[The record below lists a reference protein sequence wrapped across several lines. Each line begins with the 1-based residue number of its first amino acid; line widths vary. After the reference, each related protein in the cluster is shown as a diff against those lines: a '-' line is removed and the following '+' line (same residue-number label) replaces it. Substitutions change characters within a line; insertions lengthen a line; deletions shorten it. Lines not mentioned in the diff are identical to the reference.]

1 MSANTE
7 KPEAIPNVLTINRPS
22 ASRQASGQSI
32 NLTATND
39 IESAHTLTPS
49 QSLTQT
55 NEKLTNAPFYKAPTQ
70 SESRQNINS
79 YDTDVEA
86 CLSPQKTKN
95 TLGDIRSNN
104 DTAVWPGQQ
113 ALKRKKKMMRKE
125 RGKQALCGWM
135 AGMPK
140 KTQIWIKI
148 GIALLVVGAAIGIGV
163 GVSKAV
169 GGGIWK
175 NKESSNAPIEGNKPT

>member
-1 MSANTE
+1 MSANNE
-7 KPEAIPNVLTINRPS
+7 KPEASPNVLTINRPS
-22 ASRQASGQSI
+22 ASRQPSGQSVS
-32 NLTATND
+32 LTTTNEVD
-39 IESAHTLTPS
+39 SVHTLTPS

-55 NEKLTNAPFYKAPTQ
+55 NEKLASSPFYKAPTQ
-70 SESRQNINS
+70 SESKQKINS
-79 YDTDVEA
+79 YETDVEA

-104 DTAVWPGQQ
+104 DNAVWPGQQ
-113 ALKRKKKMMRKE
+113 AMKRKKKMMRKE
-125 RGKQALCGWM
+125 RGRQALCGWM

-148 GIALLVVGAAIGIGV
+148 GIALLVIGAAIGIGV
-163 GVSKAV
+163 GVSRAV

-175 NKESSNAPIEGNKPT
+175 NKNDSNSPIEGKPK

>member
-1 MSANTE
+1 MSATHDTL
-7 KPEAIPNVLTINRPS
+7 EANPNGLTIDRPS
-22 ASRQASGQSI
+22 ASRQTSSQPI
-32 NLTATND
+32 NLTVTND
-39 IESAHTLTPS
+39 IESSHSLTPA

-55 NEKLTNAPFYKAPTQ
+55 NEKLTSAPFYKSPAH
-70 SESRQNINS
+70 SESKQQINS
-79 YDTDVEA
+79 YETDVEA
-86 CLSPQKTKN
+86 CLTPQKTKN

-104 DTAVWPGQQ
+104 DNAVWPGQQ

-140 KTQIWIKI
+140 KTQIWIKVL
-148 GIALLVVGAAIGIGV
+148 IALLVIGAAVGVGV
-163 GVSKAV
+163 GVSRAV

-175 NKESSNAPIEGNKPT
+175 NKNDSNVPIEGRPT